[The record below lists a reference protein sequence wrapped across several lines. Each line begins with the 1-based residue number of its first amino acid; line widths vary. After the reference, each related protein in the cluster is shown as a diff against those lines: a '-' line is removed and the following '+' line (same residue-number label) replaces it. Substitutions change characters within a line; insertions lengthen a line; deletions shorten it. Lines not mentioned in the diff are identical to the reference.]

1 MDRMVILC
9 EKEGNDILE
18 FELKKGN
25 KEININSEDQ
35 NGLRSLFYS
44 IISEA
49 MEEEFSY
56 SLNVQEGYE
65 KQLYIEIATEYLNQL
80 NTELNEIRKIA
91 DDDPY
96 FSDTE

>member
-1 MDRMVILC
+1 MDRVVILC

-18 FELKKGN
+18 FETTKGN

-56 SLNVQEGYE
+56 ILNVQDGYE
-65 KQLYIEIATEYLNQL
+65 KQLYIEIATEYVHQL
-80 NTELNEIRKIA
+80 NIELNEIRKQA
-91 DDDPY
+91 DDDP
-96 FSDTE
+96 

>member
-1 MDRMVILC
+1 MDRIVLLC

-18 FELKKGN
+18 FELNKGN
-25 KEININSEDQ
+25 KDININNEDQ

-56 SLNVQEGYE
+56 TLKVQDGYA
-65 KQLYIEIATEYLNQL
+65 KQLYVEIATEYVSQL

-91 DDDPY
+91 RDDPY
-96 FSDTE
+96 FPCT